1 MYRFFILALVL
12 TVSAS
17 FMGCGA
23 PTETA
28 PPSDGSP
35 AVSTPTEAPD
45 ETASAAQVETAPEA
59 SAALSGDEASVDD
72 ADDWGEFEVI
82 PSASASA
89 QKKE

>member
-1 MYRFFILALVL
+1 MTA
-12 TVSAS
+12 
-17 FMGCGA
+17 
-23 PTETA
+23 A
-28 PPSDGSP
+28 PPCP
-35 AVSTPTEAPD
+35 LPTEAPD